1 MRNFIVIGLLVYS
14 LFCGLH
20 FVDAKVS
27 QEWIQW
33 TRGEFEVPSE
43 IQEAKNVS
51 AVRPFLNS
59 ETEFTRM
66 AAVRRL
72 GEVGG
77 EQVITLLE
85 EIFKKEPYENLMPPE
100 GIPIVKL
107 EIIRTLER
115 IGGDKAKSA
124 LLDILKKYWESGPKV
139 KDKNILMTTG
149 ILQL

>member
-1 MRNFIVIGLLVYS
+1 MSVF
-14 LFCGLH
+14 
-20 FVDAKVS
+20 
-27 QEWIQW
+27 
-33 TRGEFEVPSE
+33 
-43 IQEAKNVS
+43 
-51 AVRPFLNS
+51 
-59 ETEFTRM
+59 
-66 AAVRRL
+66 
-72 GEVGG
+72 
-77 EQVITLLE
+77 QVITLLE